1 LRVSVDPLGVAAEV
15 AIVIVIIP
23 TAAAAGAVDIAD
35 LVLVPLVNVVVAVAG
50 AAAVLH
56 EGATAVLARRPIR
69 LVVRPHI
76 PRIVPKNVRKSVRK
90 NVRKSDQKSV
100 PNRVRVPFRNSG
112 QPVVA
117 VLVALLLTRGVR
129 VEAIP
134 VQKVVPPLIPIPPP
148 KPTLLA
154 AERHPPRFRM
164 GKESPHLTISAK
176 LYLIE

>member
-1 LRVSVDPLGVAAEV
+1 LRVSVDPSGVAEEV
-15 AIVIVIIP
+15 AIVIVTTLIVAVGVVD
-23 TAAAAGAVDIAD
+23 TAG
-35 LVLVPLVNVVVAVAG
+35 LVLVLLVNVVVVG
-50 AAAVLH
+50 AAAVH
-56 EGATAVLARRPIR
+56 REGATAVLARRPIR

-134 VQKVVPPLIPIPPP
+134 AQKVVPPLIPIPPP
-148 KPTLLA
+148 KLTLLA
-154 AERHPPRFRM
+154 AERHPPQFQM

-176 LYLIE
+176 LNFIE